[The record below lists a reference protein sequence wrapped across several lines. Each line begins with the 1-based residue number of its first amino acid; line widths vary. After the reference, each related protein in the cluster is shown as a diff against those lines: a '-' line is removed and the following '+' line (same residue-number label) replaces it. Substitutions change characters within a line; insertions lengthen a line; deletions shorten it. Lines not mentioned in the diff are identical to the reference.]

1 MSIPLVD
8 LKAQYLNIKSEID
21 AAIADVI
28 NNTSFI
34 GGKYVKQFEEQFAA
48 YIGTNYCVGCA
59 NGTDAIEIL
68 LKSVGITVGDE
79 VIVPSHTWISTAE
92 AVTTIGGK
100 PVFVDTHPDFYTI
113 DVSQIESKITSK
125 TKAIIPVHL
134 YGLPVE
140 MDEIMRIAKQ
150 YNLKVIEDCAQAHGA
165 MYKGQKI
172 GTFGDGAAFSF
183 FPGKNLGAYGDA
195 GGMVTNNEEIAVL
208 ARKIANH
215 GRLGKYD
222 HEMEGRNSRLDSLHA
237 AILTVKLNYLEQWT
251 EARRHNANLYNKH
264 LSNSNLK
271 LPIAPDYSRHVYHLY
286 VVQVENRD
294 KVQENL
300 HQEGIATGIHYPL
313 ALPMLTAYS
322 YLGHQPQDFPVSVG
336 YTPKILSLPMY
347 PELTEDMI
355 VQICTTL
362 KQASQL

>member
-8 LKAQYLNIKSEID
+8 LKAQYLTIKSEID
-21 AAIADVI
+21 AAISDVI

-48 YIGTNYCVGCA
+48 YIGTKYCVGCA

-68 LKSVGITVGDE
+68 LKALGISSGDE
-79 VIVPSHTWISTAE
+79 VIVPAHTWISTAE

-100 PVFVDTHPDFYTI
+100 PIFVDTHPDFYTI
-113 DVSQIESKITSK
+113 DVSKIEAKITPK

-362 KQASQL
+362 KQANQL